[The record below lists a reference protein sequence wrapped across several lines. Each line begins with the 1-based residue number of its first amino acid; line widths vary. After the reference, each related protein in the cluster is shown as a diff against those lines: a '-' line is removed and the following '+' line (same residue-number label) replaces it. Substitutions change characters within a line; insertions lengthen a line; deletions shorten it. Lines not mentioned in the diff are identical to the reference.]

1 MPAIMVT
8 IASFAHDGA
17 EHYARY
23 AAGVLPLLEKAQV
36 KLRERLGGRE
46 ALVGEDFPELVAVLE
61 FPNEVAMK
69 SFLSSQEYRALIPHR
84 EKAFKT
90 LRTFSCEVL

>member
-46 ALVGEDFPELVAVLE
+46 ALVGTDFPDIVAIME
-61 FPNEVAMK
+61 FPDEAGMK
-69 SFLSSQEYRALIPHR
+69 SFLSSREYQAMIPHR
-84 EKAFKT
+84 EKAFKSI
-90 LRTFSCEVL
+90 RTFSAEVL